1 MLIII
6 DFVQCTVLSKKSLS
20 QPCPLQ
26 SSSCGR
32 EDAMVV
38 FHSDA
43 VKNQEGKDGR
53 AEVLCLAAALDQEA
67 MESAEDFHLAA
78 NRDQELYSISRE
90 STVDVCITYTNGQ
103 VVYAVI
109 IDCI

>member
-1 MLIII
+1 
-6 DFVQCTVLSKKSLS
+6 
-20 QPCPLQ
+20 
-26 SSSCGR
+26 
-32 EDAMVV
+32 MVV

-43 VKNQEGKDGR
+43 VKNQEGKEGT
-53 AEVLCLAAALDQEA
+53 AEVLCLAVALDQEA
-67 MESAEDFHLAA
+67 MESAEEFHLAA